1 VEYEAAF
8 SLPGPLGLI
17 TGLAATAGMVALGS
31 NLYNKFKGDDII
43 SPGYGKRTLFGPE
56 GSIQLNDKD
65 TVIAGTNLEGNS
77 NSSVNS
83 QSVSPS
89 IDLTP
94 LIERMSAVE
103 NILTQIFNK
112 EGNIFL
118 NGTKVGTA
126 MAVSTYKVQ

>member
-1 VEYEAAF
+1 MKV
-8 SLPGPLGLI
+8 
-17 TGLAATAGMVALGS
+17 
-31 NLYNKFKGDDII
+31 LYNQFKGDDVI

-89 IDLTP
+89 INLTP

-118 NGTKVGTA
+118 DGQKVGTT
-126 MAVSTYKVQ
+126 MALGNFKTQ

>member
-1 VEYEAAF
+1 
-8 SLPGPLGLI
+8 
-17 TGLAATAGMVALGS
+17 MVALGS
-31 NLYNKFKGDDII
+31 NLYNKFKGDDVI

-118 NGTKVGTA
+118 DGTKVGTA